1 VNRAISICS
10 DNGAALLAFK
20 SYAVF
25 SRGVLQC
32 EDFLQELALSNRV
45 GLVWVPEHCGICKS
59 GIRMWLKKPNRG
71 LTRYLLR
78 LPRSKLRILVGL
90 ITRHCP

>member
-20 SYAVF
+20 SYAMF

-32 EDFLQELALSNRV
+32 EDFLQELAFSNRV
-45 GLVWVPEHCGICKS
+45 GLVWVPEHCGMRRPTHLQERDQNVAEKAQ
-59 GIRMWLKKPNRG
+59 
-71 LTRYLLR
+71 LR
-78 LPRSKLRILVGL
+78 LDEVLTEVA
-90 ITRHCP
+90 

>member
-10 DNGAALLAFK
+10 DNGAALLAFQ

-32 EDFLQELALSNRV
+32 EDFLQELDLSNRV
-45 GLVWVPEHCGICKS
+45 GLVWVPGHCGMRSSTHLQERDQNVAEKAQ
-59 GIRMWLKKPNRG
+59 
-71 LTRYLLR
+71 LR
-78 LPRSKLRILVGL
+78 LDEVLTEVA
-90 ITRHCP
+90 